1 MSSLVINDLIA
12 QGVHRVR
19 STNWKSLL
27 LLWGVAALGVVLLL
41 FGIKSTIQ
49 LPLWGWNGLAAFAVL
64 VFLTV
69 ASSRFTV
76 PVTNVD
82 GVSQS
87 YKSAADAFI
96 FLAVMMYTLSPANNL
111 GPAVI
116 LAAIGGFISSFRL
129 AKPQIT
135 IFTIGTTILS
145 TFLASLVYRFLVL
158 ALAAGALADNERG
171 AVLNILL
178 FPLCVFGLVQYSLS
192 TFITAVFSSLR
203 SGKNR
208 LTISQES
215 L

>member
-12 QGVHRVR
+12 QGVHRAR
-19 STNWKSLL
+19 STNWKSVFLL
-27 LLWGVAALGVVLLL
+27 CGVAVVGGVLLL
-41 FGIKSTIQ
+41 FGIMSTIK
-49 LPLWGWNGLAAFAVL
+49 LPLWGWNGLASFAVL

-96 FLAVMMYTLSPANNL
+96 FLAVMMYTLSPANTL
-111 GPAVI
+111 GPAVT
-116 LAAIGGFISSFRL
+116 LAAIVGFISSFRS
-129 AKPQIT
+129 AKPQT
-135 IFTIGTTILS
+135 TVFTIGTSIIS
-145 TFLASLVYRFLVL
+145 TFVASLAYRFLVL
-158 ALAAGALADNERG
+158 ALAAGALGQNESG

-192 TFITAVFSSLR
+192 T
-203 SGKNR
+203 
-208 LTISQES
+208 
-215 L
+215 